1 MGCHASSVE
10 TLDEDYRVSMI
21 EEESEHKAYGFWV
34 LFENFNKDLKRVN
47 VKKLLLSALTSAA
60 PIMDRNSQK

>member
-21 EEESEHKAYGFWV
+21 EEQSEHKAYGFWV
-34 LFENFNKDLKRVN
+34 LFENFNKDLKRIN
-47 VKKLLLSALTSAA
+47 VKSYF
-60 PIMDRNSQK
+60 